1 MASDGAAARDGT
13 VASDGTAAAG
23 APVIF
28 VTGVLKPRRGMEVA
42 LLELARA
49 LARERPVEIILVHG
63 PDPGGAPVPVTAL
76 PPRGRSRRARAL
88 RDMLARRPDAT
99 VVLCGLW
106 ATAHTVVATPKVLR
120 RAVVWEHS
128 LTATRLR
135 DAGPRTRLRIHLAG
149 RAYRCAGA
157 VVAVSEEVADTLRR
171 TWQIEAL
178 VVPNL
183 LPATVHAGAHAEA
196 MPPPTSGGLLMV
208 GALVPPK
215 NHALVLQALALL
227 PADWSLTVAGDGPLR
242 ARLVELANSLGIAD
256 RVTWLGHVDDVPER
270 MASADALLQP
280 STSETFG
287 YTLLE
292 AGAAHLPVVAL
303 DVPVVRD
310 VVPDLAPGLLVAD
323 PDPQSFAAA
332 VRQVVT
338 GTEAQPWDFAGADE
352 RRRTRL
358 GREEVLAAWR
368 RVLG

>member
-1 MASDGAAARDGT
+1 M
-13 VASDGTAAAG
+13 ASDGTAARDGTAATD
-23 APVIF
+23 APVIL

-49 LARERPVEIILVHG
+49 LSGERRPVEIILVHG
-63 PDPGGAPVPVTAL
+63 PDPGDAPVPVTAL
-76 PPRGRSRRARAL
+76 PPRGRLRRARAL
-88 RDMLARRPDAT
+88 RELLARRPDAT

-106 ATAHTVVATPKVLR
+106 AAAHVFVAAPKVLPG
-120 RAVVWEHS
+120 AVGWEHS
-128 LTATRLR
+128 LTAARVR
-135 DAGPRTRLRIHLAG
+135 DAGPRTRLRIFLAG
-149 RAYRCAGA
+149 RAYRRCRA
-157 VVAVSEEVADTLRR
+157 VVAVGDEVASTLLRL
-171 TWQIEAL
+171 WQIEAL

-183 LPATVHAGAHAEA
+183 LPATVHTQAHAEA
-196 MPPPTSGGLLMV
+196 KSPSTAGGLLMV
-208 GALVPPK
+208 GSLVPPK
-215 NHALVLQALALL
+215 NHALALQALALL
-227 PADWSLTVAGDGPLR
+227 PSDWSLTVAGDGPLR
-242 ARLVELANSLGIAD
+242 ARLAELANSLGIAD
-256 RVTWLGHVDDVPER
+256 RVTWVGHVDDVPER

-303 DVPVVRD
+303 DVPVIRE

-338 GTEAQPWDFAGADE
+338 GTGAQPWDFAGADE
-352 RRRTRL
+352 QRRTRF

-368 RVLG
+368 RALG